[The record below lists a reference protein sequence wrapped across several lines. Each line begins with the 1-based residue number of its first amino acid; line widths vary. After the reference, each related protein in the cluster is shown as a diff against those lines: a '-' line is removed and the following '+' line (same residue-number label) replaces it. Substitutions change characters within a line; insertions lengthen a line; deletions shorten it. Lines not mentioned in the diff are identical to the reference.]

1 MAGLIIEQNTDGTAT
16 INFPDGGQ
24 QTAGG
29 DNPVKALQNAY
40 GSRIG
45 SVVSSSKSSADQ
57 AAASLAIRRNYK
69 TAAIENTL
77 NGIANVADTTGQGYS
92 EQDVQRWING
102 GNGAVLGITSVEQYV
117 SQKENRGRQILS
129 TYFDNETLSG
139 MSRKQLLAATEL
151 FHQGTR
157 DTGRSNGLSVQDLD
171 FIVNKAN
178 SFSGATWSPNGTA
191 ISLGDDPV
199 IIPTISSPGVTKDT
213 RNWKS
218 IVASENPVV
227 AAQVAT
233 AQMYGGTYVDYT
245 TGYQRNR
252 NGNYL
257 RDEDGKVIPEEQ
269 PSLYLR
275 GNNGAYI
282 TKLDPSLSFDYMSAT
297 LQNFGVK
304 DTSWI
309 SNVSSLMDSALLG
322 QYKTAFDSLQSSY
335 NPFGEYTSLFKT
347 SFVRNVSTPFD
358 IGEVSATTTTPETQ
372 TGTGT
377 TPTTETQTNDD
388 QSATPTPP
396 QGTPPVGDQ
405 TYPTYTVPENAGYT
419 LPADYSGSGTSTQ
432 VQTPSMPDSIK
443 EGINLYGTL
452 PFQYTPTTTYTI
464 GQGGVTGGTG
474 AQQTQNYTVRQFRN
488 ATGLTTSITFLN
500 GRPMTTIP
508 SGFYPIEQQP
518 TGTSGVDA
526 QTASAFST
534 TQPSQV
540 APQVAPPPTPASSQ
554 IAAPQV
560 QAAPTA
566 ASANMGTSTGYTPQF
581 MATGGSVQQHMAPAS
596 TQPVGEFAGF
606 RPEALQRIANTM
618 GYQGDM
624 NGFNTYLQQNPVA
637 NERMNYF
644 TNAARRMAKGGVLRA
659 SNGVDTTGAVAS
671 GNATRV
677 MPTALNQQFIPQ
689 QQFPAGANLPT
700 VQAQIAKTPGL
711 PTGAT
716 VVPTGSTLEAGQLVS
731 PYSGQVSGAVALPTA
746 QAATTAAAM
755 PQAQQA
761 TQASVIE
768 STQAVS
774 GALQTLQAAQGSIDP
789 RAEVLAAQQTAS
801 SVGNVQAAQGN
812 AILMDNPVQRQIQD
826 GELISGAANAQ
837 TAAAF
842 TEQVEAATA
851 TPTKQATV
859 QGQLEGLMAQFEGGN
874 TPAWA
879 AGSMRNAM
887 ATLAARGLGA
897 SSLAGQAVIQAAME
911 SALPIAQIDAQ
922 TMASFEVQNLSNR
935 QQRAMLAAQQ
945 RAQFIG
951 QEFDQAFQSRVAN
964 AAKVSDVANMNFTA
978 AQQVALE
985 NSRIANTMNL
995 QNLNNRQA
1003 MVMAEAAAL
1012 ANLDMQNLNNRQQS
1026 AVQNA
1031 QNFLSMDMANL
1042 SNQQQTDLFKAQQR
1056 VQSLFT
1062 DQAAQNAAQ
1071 QFNAS
1076 SQNQVDQFF
1085 ASLGQQTAQFNATQA
1100 NAQSQF
1106 NVGQRNTIER
1116 FNAEI
1121 NNQRDQFNAQNRLI
1135 IDQSNAQWRREIA
1148 TANTAAVNRAN
1159 ELNATALLGLS
1170 QSAYNNLW
1178 QYYRDNMEWA
1188 WTSAENERQRVT
1200 NIAIAQLQA
1209 DSSKD
1214 IQAMKEDYSSSSN
1227 FGSAV
1232 FKFLTTDISN
1242 SLLGGLFG

>member
-1 MAGLIIEQNTDGTAT
+1 M
-16 INFPDGGQ
+16 
-24 QTAGG
+24 
-29 DNPVKALQNAY
+29 
-40 GSRIG
+40 
-45 SVVSSSKSSADQ
+45 
-57 AAASLAIRRNYK
+57 
-69 TAAIENTL
+69 
-77 NGIANVADTTGQGYS
+77 
-92 EQDVQRWING
+92 
-102 GNGAVLGITSVEQYV
+102 
-117 SQKENRGRQILS
+117 
-129 TYFDNETLSG
+129 
-139 MSRKQLLAATEL
+139 
-151 FHQGTR
+151 
-157 DTGRSNGLSVQDLD
+157 
-171 FIVNKAN
+171 
-178 SFSGATWSPNGTA
+178 
-191 ISLGDDPV
+191 
-199 IIPTISSPGVTKDT
+199 
-213 RNWKS
+213 
-218 IVASENPVV
+218 
-227 AAQVAT
+227 
-233 AQMYGGTYVDYT
+233 
-245 TGYQRNR
+245 
-252 NGNYL
+252 
-257 RDEDGKVIPEEQ
+257 
-269 PSLYLR
+269 
-275 GNNGAYI
+275 
-282 TKLDPSLSFDYMSAT
+282 
-297 LQNFGVK
+297 
-304 DTSWI
+304 
-309 SNVSSLMDSALLG
+309 
-322 QYKTAFDSLQSSY
+322 
-335 NPFGEYTSLFKT
+335 
-347 SFVRNVSTPFD
+347 
-358 IGEVSATTTTPETQ
+358 
-372 TGTGT
+372 
-377 TPTTETQTNDD
+377 
-388 QSATPTPP
+388 
-396 QGTPPVGDQ
+396 
-405 TYPTYTVPENAGYT
+405 
-419 LPADYSGSGTSTQ
+419 
-432 VQTPSMPDSIK
+432 
-443 EGINLYGTL
+443 YGTL
-452 PFQYTPTTTYTI
+452 PFQYTPTRRFDI
-464 GQGGVTGGTG
+464 GTSGVVGQVDDQP
-474 AQQTQNYTVRQFRN
+474 QQQYTVRQFRN
-488 ATGLTTSITFLN
+488 ASGLTTSITFLN
-500 GRPMTTIP
+500 GKPMTTIP
-508 SGFYPIEQQP
+508 SGFYPVDQQP
-518 TGTSGVDA
+518 AGTSGVDA
-526 QTASAFST
+526 QTTSAFQT
-534 TQPSQV
+534 PQAPS
-540 APQVAPPPTPASSQ
+540 VAPPPIPASSQ

-560 QAAPTA
+560 QAAPSA
-566 ASANMGTSTGYTPQF
+566 ASANMGTATGYTPQF
-581 MATGGSVQQHMAPAS
+581 MAVGGSVQQPMTATNTPMM
-596 TQPVGEFAGF
+596 GEFAGF
-606 RPEALQRIANTM
+606 RPEAMQRIANSM

-624 NGFNTYLQQNPVA
+624 NNFNTYLQQNPAA
-637 NERMNYF
+637 NQQMNYF

-761 TQASVIE
+761 TQASVVE

-911 SALPIAQIDAQ
+911 AALPIAQIDAQ

-978 AQQVALE
+978 EQQVALE

-1085 ASLGQQTAQFNATQA
+1085 ASLATQTAQFNATQA

-1106 NVGQRNTIER
+1106 NAGQVNTIER

-1148 TANTAAVNRAN
+1148 TADTAAVNRAN
-1159 ELNATALLGLS
+1159 ELNATALIGLS

-1188 WTSAENERQRVT
+1188 WTSAENERQRIT
-1200 NIAIAQLQA
+1200 NIGIAQLQA
-1209 DSSKD
+1209 DASKD
-1214 IQAMKEDYSSSSN
+1214 IQNMKNDYESSAN

-1232 FKFLTTDISN
+1232 FKFLTTDISD
-1242 SLLGGLFG
+1242 SILGGLFG